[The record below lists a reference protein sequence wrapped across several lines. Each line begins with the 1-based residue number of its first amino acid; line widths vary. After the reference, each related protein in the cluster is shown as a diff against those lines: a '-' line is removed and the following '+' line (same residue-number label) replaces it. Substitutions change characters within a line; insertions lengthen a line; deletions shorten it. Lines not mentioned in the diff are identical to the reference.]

1 MKLDFDCIIIG
12 AGVAG
17 MTSAIY
23 LKRSGI
29 NVAILEKNYV
39 GGQINKTYTIK
50 NYPGFKE
57 IDGPTLAITISE
69 QLKELEVPIIYE
81 EVKNIINNGKYK
93 EIETDKQKYI
103 SQTIIIASGKKE
115 RHLNIAGEKELIG
128 RGISWCATCDGNFF
142 KGQNVAVV
150 GGGNTAMEDA
160 LYLSNICNRVYVINR
175 SNNFR
180 ADSIL
185 LDQVKAKQNIEILT
199 DRIVETLIKEDN
211 NLQGVSLNTG
221 TKLNISGLFLAI
233 GSDPV
238 IDFLGNTEIE
248 LDYNYIVV
256 DNKMK
261 TNIDG
266 IYACGDIIKKD
277 LYQIVTAAS
286 DGAIAANSVKE
297 YLNRE

>member
-29 NVAILEKNYV
+29 NVAIIEKNYV

-81 EVKNIINNGKYK
+81 EVKNIIDNGKYK
-93 EIETDKQKYI
+93 EVETNKQKYI

-115 RHLNIAGEKELIG
+115 RHLNIEGEKELIG

-142 KGQNVAVV
+142 KGQDVAVV

-160 LYLSNICNRVYVINR
+160 LYLSNICNKVYIINR

-180 ADSIL
+180 AESIL
-185 LDQVKAKQNIEILT
+185 LEQVKNKSNVEIL
-199 DRIVETLIKEDN
+199 INSVVETLIKEDN
-211 NLQGVSLNTG
+211 KLQGVSLNTG
-221 TKLNISGLFLAI
+221 TKLDINGLFLAI

-238 IDFLGNTEIE
+238 IDFLGNADIE
-248 LDYNYIVV
+248 LAHNYIVV

-261 TNIDG
+261 TSIDG

-286 DGAIAANSVKE
+286 DGAIAANSVKD